1 MAYSSEVYSRAKRII
16 DERRSAA
23 DRDANIK
30 KAGVYAEYP
39 AIRDLDNQ
47 LMREMANFT
56 MLMLREQNGLLAA
69 LLRKNIVISPSAELG
84 QVIARSNALYA
95 RS

>member
-56 MLMLREQNGLLAA
+56 MLMLRQQKE
-69 LLRKNIVISPSAELG
+69 PDE
-84 QVIARSNALYA
+84 VIASMENKIAEIRAD
-95 RS
+95 RGI